1 MVYFYIHPV
10 ENIFIPW
17 IFNFLLV
24 KCLLTRTLHHFI
36 SPHVTFLKNIIIP
49 LLNYFKYNYSTFL
62 FLLFYYYLF
71 QDDQDPVDN
80 FEKPLNDNTTS
91 EEFKDQGF
99 GHASENKN
107 AEVEQQA

>member
-1 MVYFYIHPV
+1 MLIDPHTTPFYIAARY
-10 ENIFIPW
+10 N
-17 IFNFLLV
+17 
-24 KCLLTRTLHHFI
+24 
-36 SPHVTFLKNIIIP
+36 TFYKNIIIL

-62 FLLFYYYLF
+62 LLLFYYYLF

-80 FEKPLNDNTTS
+80 FEKPLDDNTTS
-91 EEFKDQGF
+91 EEFKNQGF